1 MKEFFIQCSD
11 ELRLRAQEQGH
22 SAFSFKPKL
31 FEIAKEL
38 YPEFSDDEL
47 NAIVTLYV
55 EGPNAKYTIQSH
67 TSAAFSAL
75 NSTRE
80 EMSIDEWH
88 SFIADYLGTSALKSI
103 GGSGEYNKQGLNN
116 YTITFA
122 NGVRIEFEPFLDD
135 QGAPR
140 LKVTPTKGPLAF

>member
-11 ELRLRAQEQGH
+11 ELRLRAKEQGH
-22 SAFSFKPKL
+22 SEFSSKL
-31 FEIAKEL
+31 KLIEIAKEL

-47 NAIVTLYV
+47 NAIVTLYTD
-55 EGPNAKYTIQSH
+55 GPNAEYTIRCH
-67 TSAAFSAL
+67 TSAASSAL

-88 SFIADYLGTSALKSI
+88 HFIGVYLGTSALKQC
-103 GGSGEYNKQGLNN
+103 GGSGQSNKEGFNS

-122 NGVRIEFEPFLDD
+122 NGVSIEFEPFLDD
-135 QGAPR
+135 QGAPK
-140 LKVTPTKGPLAF
+140 LK

>member
-1 MKEFFIQCSD
+1 MKDFFIQCSD
-11 ELRLRAQEQGH
+11 KLRLRAKEQGH
-22 SAFSFKPKL
+22 SEFSFKPKL
-31 FEIAKEL
+31 IEIAKEL

-55 EGPNAKYTIQSH
+55 DGPNAEYTIQCH
-67 TSAAFSAL
+67 TSAASSAL

-88 SFIADYLGTSALKSI
+88 GFIGDYLGNSALKYC
-103 GGSGEYNKQGLNN
+103 GGSSQSNKEGFNS

-122 NGVRIEFEPFLDD
+122 NGVSIEFEPFLDD

-140 LKVTPTKGPLAF
+140 LKVTPTKGLLGF